1 METIIYGLLVMVI
14 NAAILFYVVR
24 KATKANEQID
34 LLRKLVVAIKPEEV
48 DVKSDIV
55 LLTEERNKRI
65 KDMMNSGVI
74 SENYASKLQMQQGRG
89 QE

>member
-24 KATKANEQID
+24 KATKANEQVE
-34 LLRKLVVAIKPEEV
+34 LLRELVLAIRPKEV
-48 DVKSDIV
+48 EVKSDIA

-65 KDMMNSGVI
+65 KDMTTSGVI
-74 SENYASKLQMQQGRG
+74 SENYASKLQMRQGRV
-89 QE
+89 

>member
-48 DVKSDIV
+48 EVKSDIV

>member
-24 KATKANEQID
+24 KATRANEQID

-74 SENYASKLQMQQGRG
+74 SENYASKLQMQQGRD
-89 QE
+89 

>member
-24 KATKANEQID
+24 KATKANEQIE
-34 LLRKLVVAIKPEEV
+34 LLRELVGAMKPKEV
-48 DVKSDIV
+48 EVKSDIA

-65 KDMMNSGVI
+65 KSMVSSGVI
-74 SENYASKLQMQQGRG
+74 SENYASKLQMRQGRG
-89 QE
+89 QK